1 MVGAFFQVVLL
12 VVASARSDARATL
25 DAFLKEPDVPGEHF
39 TQARDFDGFAYR
51 EVLGR
56 ALHDPKALAEI
67 LEYSGRA
74 SLIGAGAENHAII
87 LKALVVVWGDRA
99 FAKALQSCSSK
110 AVTSVLEYLEYSGV
124 DKAAFPRTFAAGASS
139 MVPN

>member
-1 MVGAFFQVVLL
+1 MVGTFLQIVLL
-12 VVASARSDARATL
+12 VVASAQSDARATL
-25 DAFLKEPDVPGEHF
+25 DSFLREPDVPGEHF

-56 ALHDPKALAEI
+56 ALDDRKALADI

-87 LKALVVVWGDRA
+87 LKALLVFWGDRA
-99 FAKALQSCSSK
+99 FAKALRSCSPK
-110 AVTSVLEYLEYSGV
+110 AVTSVLDYLEYSGV
-124 DKAAFPRTFAAGASS
+124 GKAQFPRTFASVGSSHGA
-139 MVPN
+139 